1 MTDIEAIRAYLEAR
15 GHGAAHSYVGLHS
28 HELAMLRDELAQE
41 GIEARDG
48 RLVSVGASFA
58 RGFLAERAAHAAAE
72 AAAEHEAWLAS
83 RRAIALE
90 EGRVFE
96 EGSL

>member
-28 HELAMLRDELAQE
+28 HEKAVLRDELEQA
-41 GIEARDG
+41 
-48 RLVSVGASFA
+48 GASTGGDLIATGAAHA
-58 RGFLAERAAHAAAE
+58 RAFLAQREAEAAAE
-72 AAAEHEAWLAS
+72 AAAEHAAWLAS
-83 RRAIALE
+83 RRAIAAE

-96 EGSL
+96 EPTP